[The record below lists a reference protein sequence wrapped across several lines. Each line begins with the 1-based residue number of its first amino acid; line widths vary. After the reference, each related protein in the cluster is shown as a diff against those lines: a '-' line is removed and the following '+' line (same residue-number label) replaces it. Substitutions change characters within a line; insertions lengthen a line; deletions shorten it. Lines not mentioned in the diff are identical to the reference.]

1 MLAQLP
7 TALRRIAQR
16 LSGTPT
22 IGGGGDYLVVAD
34 GSIYTLNQ
42 GPDVRAVLM
51 SVTVQLLG
59 RSYALLH
66 VR

>member
-51 SVTVQLLG
+51 GLPI
-59 RSYALLH
+59 
-66 VR
+66 